1 MTRRL
6 AAVLSLSAVLVTSAT
21 GVALAAPVNH
31 HRACDVAP
39 KLSGVLNSRGVDTG
53 VTAYF
58 RCRLLHS
65 HDGKHKA

>member
-6 AAVLSLSAVLVTSAT
+6 AAVFSISAVFVTSAT
-21 GVALAAPVNH
+21 GVALAAPTH
-31 HRACDVAP
+31 HHHGCDAAP
-39 KLSGVLNSRGVDTG
+39 ALTGVLDSRGVDTG

-65 HDGKHKA
+65 HDGKH